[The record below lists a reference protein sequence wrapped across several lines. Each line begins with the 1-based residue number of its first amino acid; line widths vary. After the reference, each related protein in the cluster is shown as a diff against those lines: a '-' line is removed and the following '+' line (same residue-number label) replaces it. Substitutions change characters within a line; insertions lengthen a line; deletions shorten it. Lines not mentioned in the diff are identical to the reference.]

1 MKPGVYEG
9 ISNAE
14 YHGGH
19 GISKSGLDLIHRSPM
34 HYHAVVTA
42 DNDHTPTPAQ
52 ELGTAAH
59 ALILEPEVF
68 TETYCLALRRSD
80 VPEAIEERE
89 VLVEMVEAIN
99 AERIAAHPDAVR
111 DADVLVAKINEL
123 NAGRLAK
130 LSTTVKK
137 DELIERIIAHNA
149 EMARIAGNAVVVN
162 DVDESTLDGMKGAE
176 LKALVEQ
183 LNEKRPGKLSTSGSR
198 GDLANLLRANG
209 VDVVLWSEIT
219 DAYQQEHG
227 RPYVLS
233 TSTASRHE
241 MAAWLN
247 ANGKNVRLWSD
258 VLSEWTENNPGRI
271 VLSPEVWD
279 QLHAMRDAVHNH
291 PAAHALLTSV
301 PGEAEK
307 SVYWIDPITG
317 VLCRCRPDWWRED
330 WIIPDLKTTDDAS
343 PEGFAKSIAN
353 WRYDV
358 QAAFYMDGI
367 EQATGKRPKS
377 FVFIAVEKKPPY
389 GVGVYVLDSDSLE
402 LGRAQYQH
410 DLRIYAECVRT
421 GEWPGYGDKIQTIS
435 LPAWHANKNAHLVG
449 VA

>member
-14 YHGGH
+14 YHGGP

-68 TETYCLALRRSD
+68 TATYCLALRRSD

-89 VLVEMVEAIN
+89 VLVGM
-99 AERIAAHPDAVR
+99 IAK
-111 DADVLVAKINEL
+111 LNE
-123 NAGRLAK
+123 GRLPK
-130 LSTTVKK
+130 LATSGSKA
-137 DELIERIIAHNA
+137 ELISRIMA
-149 EMARIAGNAVVVN
+149 EVATGDAAK
-162 DVDESTLDGMKGAE
+162 DAEYTAAFEAMKGAE
-176 LKALVEQ
+176 LKAQIEAMNVD
-183 LNEKRPGKLSTSGSR
+183 RPGLLPVSGSR
-198 GDLANLLRANG
+198 HELAELLRANG
-209 VDVVLWSEIT
+209 QPVT
-219 DAYQQEHG
+219 
-227 RPYVLS
+227 
-233 TSTASRHE
+233 
-241 MAAWLN
+241 
-247 ANGKNVRLWSD
+247 LWSD
-258 VLSEWTENNPGRI
+258 VLAEWTENNPSRI
-271 VLSPEVWD
+271 ILTPETWD
-279 QLHAMRDAVHNH
+279 QLHSMANAVHSH
-291 PAAHALLTSV
+291 PAAGALLTGC

-307 SVYWIDPITG
+307 SVYWNDAITG
-317 VLCRCRPDWWRED
+317 VLCRCRPDWWRD
-330 WIIPDLKTTDDAS
+330 DNVIVDLKTTEDAS
-343 PEGFAKSIAN
+343 PEGFAKSMAN
-353 WRYDV
+353 YRYDV
-358 QAAFYMDGI
+358 QAAYYLDGVQ
-367 EQATGKRPKS
+367 QATGKRPKA

-449 VA
+449 AA

>member
-14 YHGGH
+14 YHGGP

-89 VLVEMVEAIN
+89 VLVGMI
-99 AERIAAHPDAVR
+99 D
-111 DADVLVAKINEL
+111 EL
-123 NAGRLAK
+123 NESRLAK
-130 LSTTVKK
+130 LTTGGTKS
-137 DELIERIIAHNA
+137 ELVERILAAQDEQEQAPYMEA
-149 EMARIAGNAVVVN
+149 E
-162 DVDESTLDGMKGAE
+162 ELEGMKAAD
-176 LKALVEQ
+176 LKAHLVK
-183 LNEKRPGKLSTSGSR
+183 LNEIRPGKLSTSGSR
-198 GDLANLLRANG
+198 HELAELLRANG
-209 VDVVLWSEIT
+209 QPVT
-219 DAYQQEHG
+219 
-227 RPYVLS
+227 
-233 TSTASRHE
+233 
-241 MAAWLN
+241 
-247 ANGKNVRLWSD
+247 LWSD
-258 VLSEWTENNPGRI
+258 VLAEWTENNPGRI

-307 SVYWIDPITG
+307 SVYWIDPTTG
-317 VLCRCRPDWWRED
+317 VLCRCRPDWWRD
-330 WIIPDLKTTDDAS
+330 DYVLVDVKTTDDAS
-343 PEGFAKSIAN
+343 PEGFAKSMAN

-358 QAAFYMDGI
+358 QAPYYMDGVKL
-367 EQATGKRPKS
+367 ATGRDVKA

-389 GVGVYVLDSDSLE
+389 AVGVYVLDSASLE

-410 DLRIYAECVRT
+410 DLRVYAECLANDN
-421 GEWPGYGDKIQTIS
+421 WPGYGDKIQTINM
-435 LPAWHANKNAHLVG
+435 PAWHANKNAHLIG
-449 VA
+449 AA

>member
-9 ISNAE
+9 IPNAE
-14 YHGGH
+14 YHSGP
-19 GISKSGLDLIHRSPM
+19 GISKSGLDLVHRSPM

-42 DNDHTPTPAQ
+42 VNDHTPTAAQ

-59 ALILEPEVF
+59 ALILEPDVF
-68 TETYCLALRRSD
+68 TDTYCLALRRSD

-89 VLVEMVEAIN
+89 ALVEMVEAIN

-111 DADVLVAKINEL
+111 DSDVLVAKINEL
-123 NAGRLAK
+123 NAGRLPK
-130 LSTTVKK
+130 LLTGGNKG
-137 DELIERIIAHNA
+137 ELVERI
-149 EMARIAGNAVVVN
+149 
-162 DVDESTLDGMKGAE
+162 LDNQPSEVWTA
-176 LKALVEQ
+176 EQ
-183 LNEKRPGKLSTSGSR
+183 LNAMKAPDLKEIINQLNVARPGLLSTSGSR
-198 GDLANLLRANG
+198 TDLANTLRANG

-258 VLSEWTENNPGRI
+258 VLAEWTENNPGRI
-271 VLSPEVWD
+271 VLTPETWD
-279 QLHAMRDAVHNH
+279 QLHAMANAVHSH
-291 PAAHALLTSV
+291 PAAGALLTGC

-307 SVYWIDPITG
+307 SVYWNDAITG
-317 VLCRCRPDWWRED
+317 VLCRCRPDWWRD
-330 WIIPDLKTTDDAS
+330 DNVIVDLKTTEDAS
-343 PEGFAKSIAN
+343 PEGFAKSMAN
-353 WRYDV
+353 YRYDV
-358 QAAFYMDGI
+358 QAAYYLDGVQ
-367 EQATGKRPKS
+367 QATGKRPKA

-402 LGRAQYQH
+402 LGRAQYQN